1 MKKYILLF
9 AVIAIAAII
18 AAAYFLTRPSVPTAG
33 YGGIREPSIPVPD
46 SLSITR
52 YYDAELD
59 VVCWIFTKK
68 FVGAPY
74 YDTTSDCLPR
84 GQTDY

>member
-1 MKKYILLF
+1 MNRKQIVIALLIVCA
-9 AVIAIAAII
+9 AVIGYVA
-18 AAAYFLTRPSVPTAG
+18 LRSPTPPTG

-59 VVCWIFTKK
+59 VVCWIFTKR

-84 GQTDY
+84 GDTDY

>member
-1 MKKYILLF
+1 MNRNI
-9 AVIAIAAII
+9 VIALVTLALII
-18 AAAYFLTRPSVPTAG
+18 LVVVRLAQPSPTPPTG

-46 SLSITR
+46 SISIVR

-59 VVCWIFTKK
+59 VVCWIFTKR

-84 GQTDY
+84 GDTDY

>member
-1 MKKYILLF
+1 MNRKQIVIALLIVCV
-9 AVIAIAAII
+9 AVIGYLA
-18 AAAYFLTRPSVPTAG
+18 LRPSPTTSTG
-33 YGGIREPSIPVPD
+33 YGGIREPSVLVPD
-46 SLSITR
+46 SISIVR

-59 VVCWIFTKK
+59 VVCWIFTKR